1 MTTPAYQKAQANY
14 DTGTAYTVLHYETE
28 VAQVKLMDASGNPTS
43 DINEML
49 FNGKLLTSIALSTIK
64 STGLYRAKGATDA
77 PSGMVSTNTYIFKV
91 EAVDVGSGVIVAHQS
106 FYDHVNDETYHRT
119 INGSTIGSWVK
130 IGKAVAGTV
139 ASIGNLTNLKTQ
151 AKADLVSSIN
161 EVQALVANSSGTTMV
176 SLQSDVDDLQTQ
188 MTTHN
193 HDTKYVKLT
202 GGAVTGAFAVANS
215 YSLAGKNTSG
225 QNLTIG
231 KVNSTNDVLLGD
243 LTAKAIIQASSTD
256 VSITDGTHTY
266 KVIHTGNDGV
276 GSGLDADMVD
286 GIHGSVIAREDTIN
300 YFDNDQF
307 VENSKSIVL
316 RGANGSSL
324 AGNIFFR
331 AGDDSQKA
339 KINASAEGDLHMTA
353 GNINGHTFHATGEMF
368 STYQHELFAGTR
380 ENRVLFHRGDAD
392 LGIGHYMTTDGDFG
406 LYDWQGKE
414 AVFTVDRSTREANFK
429 NAIYVNGKKLTIQ
442 STAPT
447 NPKTGDIWI
456 DI

>member
-14 DTGTAYTVLHYETE
+14 DTGTAYSVLHYETQ
-28 VAQVKLMDASGNPTS
+28 VGQVKVMDASGNPTS

-49 FNGKLLTSIALSTIK
+49 FNGMLLTSIALSTIK
-64 STGLYRAKGATDA
+64 STGLYRTKGATDA
-77 PSGMVSTNTYIFKV
+77 PSGMVATNTYIFRV

-119 INGSTIGSWVK
+119 INGATVGSWVK

-139 ASIGNLTNLKTQ
+139 ASIGSLTNLHTTAKT
-151 AKADLVSSIN
+151 DIVSSIN
-161 EVQALVANSSGTTMV
+161 EVKSTTDASITSIESDV
-176 SLQSDVDDLQTQ
+176 SQLQSDMV
-188 MTTHN
+188 THN

-243 LTAKAIIQASSTD
+243 LTAKAIIQANSTD

-307 VENSKSIVL
+307 IENSKSLVL
-316 RGANGSSL
+316 RGANGSNV
-324 AGNIFFR
+324 AGNLFFR
-331 AGDDSQKA
+331 AGDNTQKGQ
-339 KINASAEGDLHMTA
+339 ISTSAEGDLHMTA
-353 GNINGHTFHATGEMF
+353 GNINGHTFHATGELF
-368 STYQHELFAGTR
+368 STYQHELFSGTR
-380 ENRVLFHRGDAD
+380 ENRVLFHRGASD

-406 LYDWQGKE
+406 VYDWQAKAG
-414 AVFTVDRSTREANFK
+414 VFSVDRATQEVNFTK
-429 NAIYVNGKKLTIQ
+429 SIYVNGKKLTIQ

>member
-1 MTTPAYQKAQANY
+1 MSTPLYQKAQANY

-28 VAQVKLMDASGNPTS
+28 ASQVKIMDASGNPTS

-49 FNGKLLTSIALSTIK
+49 FNGKSLTSPDLNTIK
-64 STGLYRAKGATDA
+64 TSGLYRVKGSTNA
-77 PSGMVSTNTYIFKV
+77 PSGMVATNTYIFKV

-119 INGSTIGSWVK
+119 INGTTIGSWIK

-139 ASIGNLTNLKTQ
+139 ASIGSLANLKTS
-151 AKADLVSSIN
+151 AKSDIVSSIN
-161 EVQALVANSSGTTMV
+161 EVKNSTDTAITTLNSEVAQ
-176 SLQSDVDDLQTQ
+176 LQSD
-188 MTTHN
+188 MTSHN
-193 HDTKYVKLT
+193 HDSKYVKLT
-202 GGAVTGAFAVANS
+202 GGSVTGSFAVGNNL
-215 YSLAGKNTSG
+215 SLAGKNTSG
-225 QNLTIG
+225 ANLNVG
-231 KVNSTNDVLLGD
+231 KVDATNNVVLGDKGAKTIIQSNSTD
-243 LTAKAIIQASSTD
+243 LT
-256 VSITDGTHTY
+256 ITDGTKTY

-276 GSGLDADMVD
+276 GSGLDADTVH
-286 GIHGSVIAREDTIN
+286 GISGAVIAREDTIN

-307 VENSKSIVL
+307 IENSKSIVL
-316 RGANGSSL
+316 RGANGSNT

-331 AGDDSQKA
+331 AGDDSQKG
-339 KINASAEGDLHMTA
+339 KINVSAEGDLHITA
-353 GNINGHTFHATGEMF
+353 GNINGHTFHATGELF
-368 STYQHELFAGTR
+368 STYQHELFSGTR

-392 LGIGHYMTTDGDFG
+392 AGIGHYMTTTGDFG

-414 AVFTVDRSTREANFK
+414 AVFTVDRTTREANFK
-429 NAIYVNGKKLTIQ
+429 NSIYVNGKKLTIQ